1 MSQGFAPSASN
12 QMMSANVLGR
22 NPNTYNNYMQF
33 QDSGR
38 LANIQQ
44 NTPTMPQQATQFAN
58 MNMAG
63 IQASPPYAQV
73 PQINPYAAPQ
83 GMMPTGLASLPNA
96 GQYGK
101 GIV

>member
-22 NPNTYNNYMQF
+22 N
-33 QDSGR
+33 
-38 LANIQQ
+38 
-44 NTPTMPQQATQFAN
+44 
-58 MNMAG
+58 G

-83 GMMPTGLASLPNA
+83 GMMPTGLASLPGA